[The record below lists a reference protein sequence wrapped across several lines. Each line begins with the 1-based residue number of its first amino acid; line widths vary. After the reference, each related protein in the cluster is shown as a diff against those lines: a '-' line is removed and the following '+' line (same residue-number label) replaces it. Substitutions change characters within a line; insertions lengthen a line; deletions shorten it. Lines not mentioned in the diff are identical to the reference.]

1 LGVGTVQ
8 PYLSKQD
15 GKRAGWRAMWR
26 DHDGKQRSK
35 SFDRKSDAQKHLSTI
50 EADLLRGT
58 YVDPRAGQV
67 TLAEFAED
75 WMTKQEW
82 RPATRTLADSHM
94 RNHIGPGL
102 GTRPLLSI
110 TRTDVQGFVTGMS
123 RGDDALSPTTID
135 GVYRRLV
142 SILEAAV
149 YDRKIARSPAV
160 KIKLPKVNKTVADSV
175 VALDLDDVH
184 RIAEAAPPWM
194 TAFVWTIA
202 TAGLRPGEA
211 AGLTLERVDFM
222 RREIHVDRQLTTIV
236 RDVEDTP
243 AGETRTTAVLAPTK
257 TASSVRRIPIADSLV
272 TELNRHLADCP
283 QYEIE
288 PGATLL
294 FTNSK
299 GAPLRRNTMGDTW
312 DRLRTKLDLPPAA
325 RGWHSL
331 RHTYASWLIE
341 AGLSVKTVQA
351 RLGHASATET
361 LEVYSH
367 LWPDSDD
374 DTRAAIERRLQISP
388 APPQALNIK
397 VT

>member
-1 LGVGTVQ
+1 MGTVQ
-8 PYLSKQD
+8 PYLAKGTQT
-15 GKRAGWRAMWR
+15 RAGWRAMWR
-26 DHDGKQRSK
+26 DHEGRQRSK
-35 SFDRKSDAQKHLSTI
+35 SFDRKSDAQKHLSTV

-67 TLAEFAED
+67 TLAEYAED
-75 WMTKQEW
+75 WMAKQEW
-82 RPATRTLADSHM
+82 RHSTRTLADSHM

-102 GTRPLLSI
+102 GKRRLMSI

-123 RGDDALSPTTID
+123 RGDNALSPKTVD

-142 SILEAAV
+142 SILEAAI
-149 YDRKIARSPAV
+149 YDRKIAHSPAV
-160 KIKLPKVNKTVADSV
+160 KIKLPRINKTVADSV

-184 RIAEAAPPWM
+184 RIADAAPPWL

-222 RREIHVDRQLTTIV
+222 RRELHVDRQLTTIV
-236 RDVEDTP
+236 RDADQTP
-243 AGETRTTAVLAPTK
+243 EGEFRTTAVLAPTK
-257 TASSVRRIPIADSLV
+257 TEASVRRIPIADSLV
-272 TELNRHLADCP
+272 AELNRHIGEQP
-283 QYEIE
+283 PHEFE

-294 FTNSK
+294 FTNGK
-299 GAPLRRNTMGDTW
+299 REPLRRNTLGYNW
-312 DRLRTKLDLPPAA
+312 DQLRKKLHLPPAA

-374 DTRAAIERRLQISP
+374 DTRAAIEGRLGATPSDRHSSSLRS
-388 APPQALNIK
+388 AD
-397 VT
+397 

>member
-110 TRTDVQGFVTGMS
+110 TRTDVQGFVTDMS
-123 RGDDALSPTTID
+123 RGENPLSPTTID

-149 YDRKIARSPAV
+149 HDRKIPRRQDQTAQGQQDRRRQCRRPRSRRRASHRRSRSAV
-160 KIKLPKVNKTVADSV
+160 DDSFRV
-175 VALDLDDVH
+175 DDRH
-184 RIAEAAPPWM
+184 RR
-194 TAFVWTIA
+194 T
-202 TAGLRPGEA
+202 A
-211 AGLTLERVDFM
+211 AG
-222 RREIHVDRQLTTIV
+222 
-236 RDVEDTP
+236 
-243 AGETRTTAVLAPTK
+243 
-257 TASSVRRIPIADSLV
+257 
-272 TELNRHLADCP
+272 
-283 QYEIE
+283 
-288 PGATLL
+288 
-294 FTNSK
+294 
-299 GAPLRRNTMGDTW
+299 
-312 DRLRTKLDLPPAA
+312 
-325 RGWHSL
+325 
-331 RHTYASWLIE
+331 
-341 AGLSVKTVQA
+341 
-351 RLGHASATET
+351 
-361 LEVYSH
+361 
-367 LWPDSDD
+367 
-374 DTRAAIERRLQISP
+374 
-388 APPQALNIK
+388 
-397 VT
+397 

>member
-1 LGVGTVQ
+1 
-8 PYLSKQD
+8 
-15 GKRAGWRAMWR
+15 
-26 DHDGKQRSK
+26 
-35 SFDRKSDAQKHLSTI
+35 
-50 EADLLRGT
+50 
-58 YVDPRAGQV
+58 
-67 TLAEFAED
+67 
-75 WMTKQEW
+75 
-82 RPATRTLADSHM
+82 
-94 RNHIGPGL
+94 
-102 GTRPLLSI
+102 
-110 TRTDVQGFVTGMS
+110 
-123 RGDDALSPTTID
+123 
-135 GVYRRLV
+135 
-142 SILEAAV
+142 
-149 YDRKIARSPAV
+149 
-160 KIKLPKVNKTVADSV
+160 
-175 VALDLDDVH
+175 
-184 RIAEAAPPWM
+184 
-194 TAFVWTIA
+194 VWTIA

>member
-1 LGVGTVQ
+1 MGTVQ
-8 PYLSKQD
+8 PYLSKSD

-26 DHDGKQRSK
+26 DHDGSQRSK
-35 SFDRKSDAQKHLSTI
+35 SFDRKGDAQKHLATV

-58 YVDPRAGQV
+58 YIDPRAGKV
-67 TLAEFAED
+67 TLAEYAES
-75 WMTKQEW
+75 WMAEQEW
-82 RPATRTLADSHM
+82 RPSTRTLADSHM
-94 RNHIGPGL
+94 RNHIGPRL
-102 GTRPLLSI
+102 GSRPIAAI
-110 TRTDVQGFVTGMS
+110 TRTEIQGFVKSLS
-123 RGDDALSPTTID
+123 REPNALSPKTVE

-149 YDRKIARSPAV
+149 FDRRITHSPAIR
-160 KIKLPKVNKTVADSV
+160 IKLPKAAKSATDNIV
-175 VALDLDDVH
+175 VLDLDDVH
-184 RIAEAAPPWM
+184 RIADAAPPWM

-222 RREIHVDRQLTTIV
+222 RRELHVDRQLTTIV
-236 RDVEDTP
+236 REAEETP
-243 AGETRTTAVLAPTK
+243 EGETRTTAVLAPPK
-257 TASSVRRIPIADSLV
+257 TEASVRTVPVGDSLIA
-272 TELNRHLADCP
+272 ELNRHLAEHP
-283 QYEIE
+283 PVEME

-294 FTNSK
+294 FSNRDRQ
-299 GAPLRRNTMGDTW
+299 PLRRNTLGDSW
-312 DRLRTKLDLPPAA
+312 DRIRTKLGLPPAA

-374 DTRAAIERRLQISP
+374 DTRAAIDARLTGT
-388 APPQALNIK
+388 PQ
-397 VT
+397 THGRFRSTP

>member
-1 LGVGTVQ
+1 
-8 PYLSKQD
+8 
-15 GKRAGWRAMWR
+15 MWR

-35 SFDRKSDAQKHLSTI
+35 SFDRKSDAQRHLATV

-58 YVDPRAGQV
+58 YIDPRAGQV
-67 TLAEFAED
+67 TLADYAEQ
-75 WMTKQEW
+75 WMAQQEW
-82 RPATRTLADSHM
+82 RPATRVLAESHL
-94 RNHIGPGL
+94 RNHIGPRL
-102 GTRPLLSI
+102 GSRQLVSI
-110 TRTDVQGFVTGMS
+110 TRTDVQGFVKSLS
-123 RGDDALSPTTID
+123 REPGALSPRTVE

-149 YDRKIARSPAV
+149 YDRRITHSPAIKIQLPKIAKSATGD
-160 KIKLPKVNKTVADSV
+160 LV
-175 VALDLDDVH
+175 VLDLGDVH
-184 RIAEAAPPWM
+184 RIADAAPPWM

-236 RDVEDTP
+236 RHTDDTP
-243 AGETRTTAVLAPTK
+243 DGETRTTAVLAPTK
-257 TASSVRRIPIADSLV
+257 TQASVRTIPVGDSLIA
-272 TELNRHLADCP
+272 ELNRHMTVCAP
-283 QYEIE
+283 VEMQ

-294 FTNSK
+294 FGNRD
-299 GAPLRRNTMGDTW
+299 GQPLRRNTMGDAW
-312 DRLRTKLDLPPAA
+312 NRIRRTLDLAPQA

-367 LWPDSDD
+367 LWPNSDD
-374 DTRAAIERRLQISP
+374 DTRAAIERRLGHS
-388 APPQALNIK
+388 K
-397 VT
+397 DVRVSSR

>member
-1 LGVGTVQ
+1 MGTVQ
-8 PYLSKQD
+8 PYLSKKD

-35 SFDRKSDAQKHLSTI
+35 SFDRKSDAQRHLATV

-67 TLAEFAED
+67 TLAEYATD

-82 RPATRTLADSHM
+82 RHSTRALAESHM
-94 RNHIGPGL
+94 RNHIGPRL
-102 GTRPLLSI
+102 GSRPLASI
-110 TRTDVQGFVTGMS
+110 TRTDVQGFVTGLG
-123 RGDDALSPTTID
+123 RGEDALSPKTID
-135 GVYRRLV
+135 GIYRRLV

-149 YDRKIARSPAV
+149 YDRKIARTPAV
-160 KIKLPKVNKTVADSV
+160 KIKLPKVNKTAADSV

-184 RIAEAAPPWM
+184 RIAEAAPPWL

-211 AGLTLERVDFM
+211 AGLTLERIDLM
-222 RREIHVDRQLTTIV
+222 HREIDIDRQLTTIV
-236 RDVEDTP
+236 RDTAETP
-243 AGETRTTAVLAPTK
+243 VGEARTTAVLSPTK
-257 TASSVRRIPIADSLV
+257 TESSVRRIPIPDSLV
-272 TELNRHLADCP
+272 HELNRHIAEFEPL
-283 QYEIE
+283 EFE

-299 GAPLRRNTMGDTW
+299 GAPIRRNTLGDAW
-312 DRLRTKLDLPPAA
+312 DRIRKKLDLPPAA

-351 RLGHASATET
+351 RLGHSSATET

-374 DTRAAIERRLQISP
+374 DTRAAIDRQLQMSRP
-388 APPQALNIK
+388 SAGSG
-397 VT
+397 TR

>member
-1 LGVGTVQ
+1 
-8 PYLSKQD
+8 
-15 GKRAGWRAMWR
+15 MWR
-26 DHDGKQRSK
+26 DHDGRQRSK
-35 SFDRKSDAQKHLSTI
+35 SFDRKSDAQKHLSTV

-67 TLAEFAED
+67 TLAEYAHE
-75 WMTKQEW
+75 WMSKQEW
-82 RPATRTLADSHM
+82 RPATQALAESHL

-102 GTRPLLSI
+102 GQRSLLAI
-110 TRTDVQGFVTGMS
+110 TRTDVQGFVTGLN
-123 RGDDALSPTTID
+123 RGENALSPRTID
-135 GVYRRLV
+135 AIYRRLV

-160 KIKLPKVNKTVADSV
+160 KIKLPKVNKAVADSV

-184 RIAEAAPPWM
+184 RIAAAAPPWM

-222 RREIHVDRQLTTIV
+222 RRELHIDRQLTTIV
-236 RDVEDTP
+236 RDPEDTP
-243 AGETRTTAVLAPTK
+243 HGETRTTAVLAPPK
-257 TASSVRRIPIADSLV
+257 TESSVRRIPIADSLV
-272 TELNRHLADCP
+272 AELNRHLAACRP
-283 QYEIE
+283 LEFA

-299 GAPLRRNTMGDTW
+299 GQPLRRNTLGYTW
-312 DRLRTKLDLPPAA
+312 DQLRTKLDLAPEA

-374 DTRAAIERRLQISP
+374 DTRAAIDTRLAGRRDVGAGADGILR
-388 APPQALNIK
+388 AR
-397 VT
+397 